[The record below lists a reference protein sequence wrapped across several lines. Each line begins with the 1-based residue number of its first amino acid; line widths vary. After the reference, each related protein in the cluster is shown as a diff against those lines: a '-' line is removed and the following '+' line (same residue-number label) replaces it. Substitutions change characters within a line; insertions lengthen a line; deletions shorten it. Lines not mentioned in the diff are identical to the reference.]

1 MEKWGAGKQ
10 TFQNM
15 FELASLTVV
24 SPEVLPVFQER
35 GVPSPRSFFR
45 TTASV
50 PDRFP
55 GSGSPQALWVGLWA
69 SGPLGPHS
77 RVIGPAPTCAAVVLT
92 PAGRDVAFFFFN
104 EKFFKFYSAL
114 QFFKSFAHVI
124 SYNPITTPPLFP
136 YPYLA
141 PPRIPLPSG
150 NHWFVL
156 CIF

>member
-1 MEKWGAGKQ
+1 MGSRQADLSEYVRACKPNSR
-10 TFQNM
+10 F
-15 FELASLTVV
+15 S
-24 SPEVLPVFQER
+24 
-35 GVPSPRSFFR
+35 RS
-45 TTASV
+45 A
-50 PDRFP
+50 PRFP
-55 GSGSPQALWVGLWA
+55 GTWCSKPSLFFQNHSLCPSQVSWVWEPPGSLGWALGLWA
-69 SGPLGPHS
+69 SGSPF
-77 RVIGPAPTCAAVVLT
+77 TCNLT
-92 PAGRDVAFFFFN
+92 FSHLCRCFYHPCRQVRWFFFFN

>member
-1 MEKWGAGKQ
+1 M
-10 TFQNM
+10 FQ
-15 FELASLTVV
+15 ALT
-24 SPEVLPVFQER
+24 L
-35 GVPSPRSFFR
+35 FFG

-50 PDRFP
+50 PARFP
-55 GSGSPQALWVGLWA
+55 GSRSPQALWVGPWA
-69 SGPLGPHS
+69 SGSPF
-77 RVIGPAPTCAAVVLT
+77 TCNLT
-92 PAGRDVAFFFFN
+92 CSHLCRCGSHPCRQGRGFFFN

-156 CIF
+156 CIFESASFFFFVFTSPLYLSFHVEETPYRICLSV